1 MSKHSIRGRVLGA
14 LVTALVVL
22 VACGDGGAAD
32 TTAAADTTQAP
43 EGTEAPDTTEPEP
56 VVLQAIHGSALDF
69 IDLVGIAAFQIL
81 EEEEGI
87 VVESTFAQ
95 EAETAI
101 QALVQD
107 EAQIGVNIGVNVGV
121 PAVDAGAEIVDVV
134 ATQRPTWA
142 LAAAPEFETME
153 DLDGAR
159 IAVHGEQSFTRA
171 VSVFFAEQYGYEY
184 EELIIPGSDVRA
196 EALARGEIDA
206 SVIDL
211 PDIVLLQQTF
221 PDSFHILQTI
231 GEQFPEL
238 IEADV
243 WMDAGWAEENPD
255 LATAVVK
262 SVLQAARRMTEDTD
276 FALQV
281 AMENLPEM
289 DEAVLQRLVEE
300 YSERGI
306 WVEDGL
312 LTPERA
318 LTTLQFFQEVGE
330 IDIETPITEE
340 TVDRYF
346 EFTYLDNA
354 LQELDG

>member
-1 MSKHSIRGRVLGA
+1 MLGA
-14 LVTALVVL
+14 LVAVLMVVA
-22 VACGDGGAAD
+22 ACGDG
-32 TTAAADTTQAP
+32 
-43 EGTEAPDTTEPEP
+43 EATDTTEASATTEAEP
-56 VVLQAIHGSALDF
+56 VVLQAIHGSSLDF

-81 EEEEGI
+81 EEEGI
-87 VVESTFAQ
+87 TVETSFAQ

-101 QALVQD
+101 QAIAQGD
-107 EAQIGVNIGVNVGV
+107 AQIGVNIGVNVGV
-121 PAVDAGAEIVDVV
+121 PAVDAGVNIVDVV

-159 IAVHGEQSFTRA
+159 IAVHGEASFTRA
-171 VSVFFAEQYGYEY
+171 VSIFFAEQFGYEY

-243 WMDAGWAEENPD
+243 WFDAEWAEANPE
-255 LATAVVK
+255 LATTVVRAF
-262 SVLQAARRMTEDTD
+262 VEAARTMTEDTD
-276 FALQV
+276 FALEIAV
-281 AMENLPEM
+281 ENLPELEP
-289 DEAVLQRLVEE
+289 DVLERLVEE

-312 LTPERA
+312 LTSERA

-340 TVDRYF
+340 TVARYF
-346 EFTYLDNA
+346 EFSYLEQA
-354 LQELDG
+354 LEQLDG

>member
-1 MSKHSIRGRVLGA
+1 MSRHSRRGRVLGA
-14 LVTALVVL
+14 LVAVLMVVA
-22 VACGDGGAAD
+22 ACGDGEATD
-32 TTAAADTTQAP
+32 T
-43 EGTEAPDTTEPEP
+43 TEAPDTTEAEP
-56 VVLQAIHGSALDF
+56 VVLQAIHGSSLDF

-81 EEEEGI
+81 EEEGI
-87 VVESTFAQ
+87 TVETSFAQ

-101 QALVQD
+101 QAIAQGD
-107 EAQIGVNIGVNVGV
+107 AQIGVNIGVNVGV
-121 PAVDAGAEIVDVV
+121 PAVDAGVNIVDVV

-159 IAVHGEQSFTRA
+159 IAVHGEASFTRA
-171 VSVFFAEQYGYEY
+171 VSIFFAEQFGYEY

-221 PDSFHILQTI
+221 PDSFHVLQTI

-243 WMDAGWAEENPD
+243 WFDAEWAEANPD
-255 LATAVVK
+255 LATTVVRAF
-262 SVLQAARRMTEDTD
+262 VEAARTMTEDTN
-276 FALQV
+276 FALAIAV
-281 AMENLPEM
+281 ENLPEM
-289 DEAVLQRLVEE
+289 DPDVLQRLVEE

-312 LTPERA
+312 LTSDRA
-318 LTTLQFFQEVGE
+318 LATLQFFQEVGE

-340 TVDRYF
+340 TVARYF
-346 EFTYLDNA
+346 EFSYLEQA
-354 LQELDG
+354 LEQLDG

>member
-1 MSKHSIRGRVLGA
+1 MRRHSRRGRVLGA
-14 LVTALVVL
+14 LVAVL
-22 VACGDGGAAD
+22 MVIAACGDGEATD
-32 TTAAADTTQAP
+32 T
-43 EGTEAPDTTEPEP
+43 TEAPDATEAPGTTEAEP
-56 VVLQAIHGSALDF
+56 VVLQAIHGSSLDF

-81 EEEEGI
+81 EEEGI
-87 VVESTFAQ
+87 TVETSFAQ

-101 QALVQD
+101 QAIAQGD
-107 EAQIGVNIGVNVGV
+107 AQIGVNIGVNVGV
-121 PAVDAGAEIVDVV
+121 PAVDAGVNIVDVV

-159 IAVHGEQSFTRA
+159 IAVHGEASFTRA
-171 VSVFFAEQYGYEY
+171 VSIFFAEQFGYEY

-221 PDSFHILQTI
+221 PDSFHVLQTI

-243 WMDAGWAEENPD
+243 WFDAEWAEANPD
-255 LATAVVK
+255 LATTVVRAF
-262 SVLQAARRMTEDTD
+262 VEAARTMTEDTD
-276 FALQV
+276 FALEIAV
-281 AMENLPEM
+281 ENLPEM
-289 DEAVLQRLVEE
+289 EPDVLERLVEE

-312 LTPERA
+312 LTSDRA

-330 IDIETPITEE
+330 IDVETPITEE
-340 TVDRYF
+340 TVARYF
-346 EFTYLDNA
+346 EFSYLEQA
-354 LQELDG
+354 LEQLDG

>member
-1 MSKHSIRGRVLGA
+1 MRHGVMARMLG
-14 LVTALVVL
+14 VLVVA
-22 VACGDGGAAD
+22 VMVITSCGGDGEGTGATETTEATD
-32 TTAAADTTQAP
+32 TTD
-43 EGTEAPDTTEPEP
+43 GTDP
-56 VVLQAIHGSALDF
+56 VVIQAIHGSSLDF
-69 IDLVGIAAFQIL
+69 IHLVGIAAFQIL

-87 VVESTFAQ
+87 VVENVFAQ
-95 EAETAI
+95 EAETAV
-101 QALVQD
+101 QALVQGD
-107 EAQIGVNIGVNVGV
+107 AQIAVNLGVNVGV
-121 PAVDAGAEIVDVV
+121 PAVDAGANIVDVV

-159 IAVHGEQSFTRA
+159 IAVHGEASFTRA
-171 VSVFFAEQYGYEY
+171 VSIFFAEQYGYEY

-196 EALARGEIDA
+196 EALAAGEIDA

-211 PDIVLLQQTF
+211 PDVVLLEATF
-221 PDSFHILQTI
+221 PGSFHILQTI

-243 WMDAGWAEENPD
+243 WFDAVWAEANPE
-255 LATAVVK
+255 LATTVVRAF
-262 SVLQAARRMTEDTD
+262 LQATRRMTADTD
-276 FALQV
+276 FALAV
-281 AMENLPEM
+281 ATENLPEVP
-289 DEAVLQRLVEE
+289 EEILARLVEE

-318 LTTLQFFQEVGE
+318 LTTLQFFQDVGE
-330 IDIETPITEE
+330 IDIGDDITAE

-346 EFTYLDNA
+346 DFSYLEQA

>member
-1 MSKHSIRGRVLGA
+1 MGA
-14 LVTALVVL
+14 LVAALMVL
-22 VACGDGGAAD
+22 AACGNGE
-32 TTAAADTTQAP
+32 TT
-43 EGTEAPDTTEPEP
+43 DTTEVSTTAEAP
-56 VVLQAIHGSALDF
+56 VVLQAIHGSSLDF
-69 IDLVGIAAFQIL
+69 IDLVAIAAFQIL

-87 VVESTFAQ
+87 VVETTFAQ

-101 QALVQD
+101 QAMVQGD
-107 EAQIGVNIGVNVGV
+107 AQIGVNIGVNVGV
-121 PAVDAGAEIVDVV
+121 PAVDAGAAIVDVV

-153 DLDGAR
+153 DLEGAR

-171 VSVFFAEQYGYEY
+171 VSIFFAEQYGYEY

-196 EALARGEIDA
+196 EALSRGEIDA

-211 PDIVLLQQTF
+211 PDIVLLQETF

-243 WMDAGWAEENPD
+243 WVDAEWAAANPD

-262 SVLQAARRMTEDTD
+262 SIVQAARRMTDDTD
-276 FALQV
+276 FALQI

-289 DEAVLQRLVEE
+289 GEEVLQRLVDE

-306 WVEDGL
+306 WPQDGL
-312 LTPERA
+312 LTPDRA
-318 LTTLQFFQEVGE
+318 LTTLEFFQEVGE
-330 IDIETPITEE
+330 IDIETPITQE

-346 EFTYLDNA
+346 EFSYLESA

>member
-1 MSKHSIRGRVLGA
+1 MRHGVMARVLGA
-14 LVTALVVL
+14 LVAALL
-22 VACGDGGAAD
+22 VITACGGDGAGTD
-32 TTAAADTTQAP
+32 TTGDTGT
-43 EGTEAPDTTEPEP
+43 TEATEPI
-56 VVLQAIHGSALDF
+56 VIQAIHGSSVDF
-69 IDLVGIAAFQIL
+69 IHLVAIAAFQIL

-87 VVESTFAQ
+87 TVENQFAQ
-95 EAETAI
+95 EAETAV
-101 QALVQD
+101 QALVQGD
-107 EAQIGVNIGVNVGV
+107 AQVGVNIGVNVGV
-121 PAVDAGAEIVDVV
+121 PAVDAGANIVDVV

-153 DLDGAR
+153 DLDGAT

-171 VSVFFAEQYGYEY
+171 VSQFFAEEYGYEY

-196 EALARGEIDA
+196 EALAAGEIDA

-211 PDIVLLQQTF
+211 PDVVLLEQTF

-243 WMDAGWAEENPD
+243 WFDAAWAEENPD
-255 LATAVVK
+255 VATTVVK
-262 SVLQAARRMTEDTD
+262 GFLQATRRMTEDTD
-276 FALQV
+276 FALEL
-281 AMENLPEM
+281 ATENLPEVPV
-289 DEAVLQRLVEE
+289 EVHQRLVEE

-318 LTTLQFFQEVGE
+318 LATLQFFQEVGE
-330 IDIETPITEE
+330 IDIGDDITEE
-340 TVDRYF
+340 TVDKYF
-346 EFTYLDNA
+346 EFSYLEQA
-354 LQELDG
+354 LAELDG

>member
-1 MSKHSIRGRVLGA
+1 VLGA
-14 LVTALVVL
+14 LVAVLMVVA
-22 VACGDGGAAD
+22 ACGDGD
-32 TTAAADTTQAP
+32 TTDDPDTTQAP
-43 EGTEAPDTTEPEP
+43 GTTDASETTDATDAPDTTEAEP
-56 VVLQAIHGSALDF
+56 IVLQAIHGSSLDF
-69 IDLVGIAAFQIL
+69 IDLVAIAAFQIL

-87 VVESTFAQ
+87 VVETSFAQ

-101 QALVQD
+101 QAMVQG
-107 EAQIGVNIGVNVGV
+107 EAQIGINIGVNVGV
-121 PAVDAGAEIVDVV
+121 PAVDAGANIIDVV

-153 DLDGAR
+153 DLEGAR
-159 IAVHGEQSFTRA
+159 IAVHGEASFTRA
-171 VSVFFAEQYGYEY
+171 VSIFFAEQYGYEY

-243 WMDAGWAEENPD
+243 WMDAEWAEANPE
-255 LATAVVK
+255 LATVVVK
-262 SVLQAARRMTEDTD
+262 SILQAARRMTSDTD
-276 FALQV
+276 FALQI
-281 AMENLPEM
+281 ATENLPEM
-289 DEAVLQRLVEE
+289 DVTVLERLVQE

-330 IDIETPITEE
+330 IDIETPITDE
-340 TVDRYF
+340 TVSRYF
-346 EFTYLDNA
+346 EFSYLENA

>member
-1 MSKHSIRGRVLGA
+1 VLG
-14 LVTALVVL
+14 TL
-22 VACGDGGAAD
+22 VAALLVLTACGNGEGSDTTGAAGEEPT
-32 TTAAADTTQAP
+32 TTA
-43 EGTEAPDTTEPEP
+43 GGEP

-69 IDLVGIAAFQIL
+69 IQLVAIAAFQIL

-87 VVESTFAQ
+87 IVESNFAQ

-101 QALVQD
+101 QAIVQGD
-107 EAQIGVNIGVNVGV
+107 AQIGVNIGVNVGV

-211 PDIVLLQQTF
+211 PDVVLLQETF

-231 GEQFPEL
+231 GELFPEL

-243 WMDAGWAEENPD
+243 WLDAAWAEANPEM
-255 LATAVVK
+255 ATAVVR
-262 SVLQAARRMTEDTD
+262 SIVEACRRMTEDTD
-276 FALQV
+276 FAMQI
-281 AMENLPEM
+281 ATENLPEM
-289 DEAVLQRLVEE
+289 PETVLQSLVNE

-306 WVEDGL
+306 WPEDGL
-312 LTPERA
+312 LTRERA
-318 LTTLQFFQEVGE
+318 LTTLEFFQEVGE

-340 TVDRYF
+340 SVDRYF
-346 EFTYLDNA
+346 EFSYLESA

>member
-1 MSKHSIRGRVLGA
+1 MRRHSRRGRVLGA
-14 LVTALVVL
+14 LVAVLMVVA
-22 VACGDGGAAD
+22 ACGDGDATD
-32 TTAAADTTQAP
+32 T
-43 EGTEAPDTTEPEP
+43 TEAPDATEAPATTEGEP
-56 VVLQAIHGSALDF
+56 VVLQAIHGSSLDF

-81 EEEEGI
+81 EEEGI
-87 VVESTFAQ
+87 TVETSFAQ

-101 QALVQD
+101 QAIAQGD
-107 EAQIGVNIGVNVGV
+107 AQIGVNIGVNVGV
-121 PAVDAGAEIVDVV
+121 PAVDAGVNIVDVV

-159 IAVHGEQSFTRA
+159 IAVHGEASFTRA
-171 VSVFFAEQYGYEY
+171 VSIFFAEQFGYEY

-243 WMDAGWAEENPD
+243 WFDAEWAEANPD
-255 LATAVVK
+255 LATTVVRAF
-262 SVLQAARRMTEDTD
+262 VEAARTMTEDTD
-276 FALQV
+276 FALEI
-281 AMENLPEM
+281 AIENLPEM
-289 DEAVLQRLVEE
+289 EPDVLERLVEE

-312 LTPERA
+312 LTSDRA

-340 TVDRYF
+340 TVARYF
-346 EFTYLDNA
+346 EFSYLEQA
-354 LQELDG
+354 LEQLDG

>member
-1 MSKHSIRGRVLGA
+1 VLAA
-14 LVTALVVL
+14 LVAALWVL
-22 VACGDGGAAD
+22 AACGNGEVTDTTATPGGTEAPGTTGAPETTDAPD
-32 TTAAADTTQAP
+32 TTAA
-43 EGTEAPDTTEPEP
+43 EP

-69 IDLVGIAAFQIL
+69 IDLVGLAAFQIL

-87 VVESTFAQ
+87 VVESSFAQ

-101 QALVQD
+101 QALVQG

-121 PAVDAGAEIVDVV
+121 PAVDAGANIVDVV

-159 IAVHGEQSFTRA
+159 IAVHGEASFTRA
-171 VSVFFAEQYGYEY
+171 VSIFFAEQYGYEY

-211 PDIVLLQQTF
+211 PDIVLLEQTF

-243 WMDAGWAEENPD
+243 WMDAEWAEANPD
-255 LATAVVK
+255 LATVVVK
-262 SVLQAARRMTEDTD
+262 SILQAARRMTSDTD
-276 FALQV
+276 FALQI
-281 AMENLPEM
+281 ATENLPEM

-300 YSERGI
+300 YSQRGI

-330 IDIETPITEE
+330 IEIETPITEE

-346 EFTYLDNA
+346 EFSYLENA